1 MSTATRSAN
10 VRSAMGPAGFS
21 EITNEECTCRGT
33 NAVADEFVEVMPIRE
48 AGETFNHWLDRC
60 RDTMGDLTSEA
71 GHKLAKFGN
80 VYFREQTEPG
90 AVGAIT
96 GTGETP

>member
-1 MSTATRSAN
+1 MSRRRIRKRIDAIPGVRILKLPGGVTAILGS
-10 VRSAMGPAGFS
+10 G
-21 EITNEECTCRGT
+21 
-33 NAVADEFVEVMPIRE
+33 VADEFVEVMPIRE